1 MNRLKTVVD
10 WCIDK
15 GLYVIIN
22 IHHDNADYKEKP
34 LKYGEG
40 YFPLR
45 KDAVESEKFIYNI

>member
-1 MNRLKTVVD
+1 MYVV
-10 WCIDK
+10 
-15 GLYVIIN
+15 IN

-45 KDAVESEKFIYNI
+45 KDAVESEKFILRLRSQERSG